1 MDELQN
7 KLRAETGDAD
17 WPTLRPHHARGRL
30 RVVDPRLDL
39 VEVGVCVARDEVE
52 QIARW
57 ITDGLITRPTN
68 GQIERW
74 ENGATRLRSV
84 VLAPYV
90 FVQDWTPPSSLA
102 S

>member
-1 MDELQN
+1 MDELLS
-7 KLRAETGDAD
+7 KLRAETGEAD
-17 WPTLRPHHARGRL
+17 WPSLRPHYARGRL
-30 RVVDPRLDL
+30 RLVDHRLDL

-57 ITDGLITRPTN
+57 ITDGLITRPTT
-68 GQIERW
+68 GQVERW
-74 ENGATRLRSV
+74 EQTSPRLLSV

-90 FVQDWTPPSSLA
+90 FVQDWTTHTSLA